1 MGRYGDPAHYVPV
14 KNKRGGDFRR
24 GYPLSWELRLEI
36 IKLHLQG
43 ISHRQI
49 ANRTKRA
56 RATVGRICTKYDL
69 TFRPEP
75 GAQRPM
81 STPPLL
87 KVPELFVPQGKT
99 HIGTRQPPLSAGVI
113 GWRRLKGGKFTG
125 LNSPFTIE

>member
-69 TFRPEP
+69 TNRFAKPVLDNVWKSTFAMAASGCWCRVAM
-75 GAQRPM
+75 AQNV
-81 STPPLL
+81 TT
-87 KVPELFVPQGKT
+87 KK
-99 HIGTRQPPLSAGVI
+99 
-113 GWRRLKGGKFTG
+113 
-125 LNSPFTIE
+125 

>member
-87 KVPELFVPQGKT
+87 KVPEL
-99 HIGTRQPPLSAGVI
+99 LY
-113 GWRRLKGGKFTG
+113 LKVKPISGPG
-125 LNSPFTIE
+125 NPH